1 MIRSVQHSTRLCW
14 WVTDIARVF
23 QKRDVD
29 VTGPGL
35 LLLVYTV
42 HWPPINSGYL
52 CRMLGRA
59 LKASQNV
66 NFGFTRGKSRVSI
79 PIVKTPSCLA
89 WKHHI
94 VSVFGRNYRAFI
106 RWTADRFCAP
116 SLFEPL
122 RRERRGNAL
131 RKITRLDRIIINVP
145 SMLLPFNHK
154 HTSPRTH
161 PLKNFLLFLSP
172 SGTSRDSL
180 FLLLLV
186 SFSPVYS
193 TNKKIIYLI
202 EWKNSL
208 FWRCTRGVE
217 RMLIDR
223 TMDLVG

>member
-1 MIRSVQHSTRLCW
+1 M
-14 WVTDIARVF
+14 
-23 QKRDVD
+23 
-29 VTGPGL
+29 
-35 LLLVYTV
+35 
-42 HWPPINSGYL
+42 
-52 CRMLGRA
+52 
-59 LKASQNV
+59 
-66 NFGFTRGKSRVSI
+66 
-79 PIVKTPSCLA
+79 
-89 WKHHI
+89 
-94 VSVFGRNYRAFI
+94 
-106 RWTADRFCAP
+106 ADQFCAP

-202 EWKNSL
+202 EDRRARVEEFAVL
-208 FWRCTRGVE
+208 EVCTRGVE